1 MLGRNK
7 YNTSAIMKFKIQS
20 LMSKSNRGYSLIE
33 LLIVMVVLVTVG
45 FIVATIL
52 VSSLRGTNKAI
63 TTETIRRNG
72 NYTILQVS
80 KMIEF
85 AQNFI
90 GVSNDNLNFSSVCP
104 TASPTPRYNYIKIKS
119 FDNADTTFSC
129 FLNANAPIASNSAS
143 LVNPNEV
150 AVTSCYFTCDR
161 SNISQPPVIGI
172 SFTLSQK
179 EVSSFFEKRATIPFE
194 TSVSMRNLNR

>member
-1 MLGRNK
+1 MSCGNK
-7 YNTSAIMKFKIQS
+7 YNTSAMKN
-20 LMSKSNRGYSLIE
+20 SKGYSLIE
-33 LLIVMVVLVTVG
+33 LLIVMIVLITVG

-52 VSSLRGTNKAI
+52 VSSLRGTTKAI

-72 NYTILQVS
+72 NHAILQMS

-90 GVSNDNLNFSSVCP
+90 GVSNDNSTFTSLCP
-104 TASPTPRYNYIKIKS
+104 VASPVPHYNYVKIKS

-129 FLNANAPIASNSAS
+129 FLNTNAPIASNGAS
-143 LVNPNEV
+143 FVNPDEV
-150 AVTSCYFTCDR
+150 SVTKCYFTCDR

-172 SFTLSQK
+172 SFELSQK
-179 EVSSFFEKRATIPFE
+179 EVSNFFEKRATIPFE
-194 TSVSMRNLNR
+194 TSVTMRNLNR

>member
-1 MLGRNK
+1 
-7 YNTSAIMKFKIQS
+7 MKKSQS
-20 LMSKSNRGYSLIE
+20 GYSLIE
-33 LLIVMVVLVTVG
+33 LLVVMIVLVTVG

-72 NYTILQVS
+72 NYTILQIS

-90 GVSNDNLNFSSVCP
+90 GVSNDNLTFTSVCP
-104 TASPTPRYNYIKIKS
+104 TTSPTPHYNHIKIKS
-119 FDNADTTFSC
+119 FDNSDTTFSC
-129 FLNANAPIASNSAS
+129 FLNSDAPIASNGAS
-143 LVNPNEV
+143 LVNSDEV

-161 SNISQPPVIGI
+161 SNVSQPPVIGI
-172 SFTLSQK
+172 SFILSQK
-179 EVSSFFEKRATIPFE
+179 QFSSFFEKRATIPFE
-194 TSVSMRNLNR
+194 TSVTMRNLNR